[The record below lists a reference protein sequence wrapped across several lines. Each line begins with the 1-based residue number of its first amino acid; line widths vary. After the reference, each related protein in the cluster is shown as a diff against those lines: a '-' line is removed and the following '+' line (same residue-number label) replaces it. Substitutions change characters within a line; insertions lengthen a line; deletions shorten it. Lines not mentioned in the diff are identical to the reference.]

1 MQEVRERRLGRGRA
15 TAVRI
20 TAAVGLVLFALFFGM
35 IAADTLD
42 LIQPGA
48 EGSPDDPPPSESARL
63 GAAHPGETVHVV
75 GALGVIVIGGAGLV
89 HLIARPDSTGAAVH
103 VLGATVAILIVLPI
117 VGDPNNVGGQAGPVD
132 PVFVVLVL
140 PSLVAA
146 LIASPWRRWR
156 DAGSTRVP
164 LLVLA
169 AVAAVPAAW
178 YAVDQALIQR
188 TTYPPTADPHHNAHW
203 FVMAAVASMVVLVT
217 AAGALRDRGL
227 LGARLGALTAVAFG
241 GASLIDQE
249 AASAVATYWAAA
261 AVVWGVVT
269 AWLSFRRADRAAASP

>member
-1 MQEVRERRLGRGRA
+1 MLEVRERRLGRGRA

-48 EGSPDDPPPSESARL
+48 EGSPDDPPPSESAQL
-63 GAAHPGETVHVV
+63 GAAHPGETVHAV

-89 HLIARPDSTGAAVH
+89 HLIARPDSTAAASHVFGAMI
-103 VLGATVAILIVLPI
+103 AILVMLPI

-132 PVFVVLVL
+132 PLFVILVV

-146 LIASPWRRWR
+146 LIASPWSRWR
-156 DAGSTRVP
+156 DAGSTRIP
-164 LLVLA
+164 LLVLV

-203 FVMAAVASMVVLVT
+203 FVMAAAASMVVLVT
-217 AAGALRDRGL
+217 AAGALRDRGP
-227 LGARLGALTAVAFG
+227 LGARLSALTAVAFG
-241 GASLIDQE
+241 GASLFDQA

-261 AVVWGVVT
+261 AIVWGVAT
-269 AWLSFRRADRAAASP
+269 AWLTLRRADRAVAP